1 MAITINVNGVAISYP
16 QTGDPEW
23 GDDATEFAIQ
33 VAGALAKIGQSTSP
47 ATNNITIP
55 SGNLTVTTGN
65 TDLGGTLDVTGATNL
80 DSTLDVTG
88 ATNLDSTL
96 DVTGATN
103 LDSTLDVTG
112 VTTIVD
118 DLIVD
123 TDTLFV
129 DVSTDRVGINTAT
142 PTVALDV
149 VGDIKSSA
157 GITGSSATLTNLT
170 VDTNLIITN
179 STDNRVGINTTSP
192 QEALDVTGK
201 VLVSSDITIGGVIV
215 ADDST
220 NVTTTPPITFTGD
233 TDTGIGRSAADTLD
247 FVTGGQ
253 PRFRI
258 EPTGQI
264 KAVYESTLGTDY
276 NTQLDNGYLCRA
288 WVNFNGTLTTLSG
301 TYTISGTTITV
312 SITSHGLSTGNFAQL
327 DFSSGDGV
335 DGRYSVTVI
344 NANSYTITNPVSGS
358 TGGSVRQDG
367 MIRSSGN
374 VSSITDNG
382 AGDYTVNFTNSMPD
396 ANYSVI
402 GASKRDNTQ
411 PGSFCIRG
419 TVYSISSVQVGTTN
433 DAATFLD
440 NEIVCVGVFR

>member
-1 MAITINVNGVAISYP
+1 MPQPIPINGITVSYP
-16 QTGDPEW
+16 VIGDVEW
-23 GDDATEFAIQ
+23 GVEATKFAELVGIVLNKLGQ
-33 VAGALAKIGQSTSP
+33 GSQST
-47 ATNNITIP
+47 TNNITIAI
-55 SGNLTVTTGN
+55 GNLTVTTGN

-88 ATNLDSTL
+88 
-96 DVTGATN
+96 VTN

-149 VGDIKSSA
+149 VGSA
-157 GITGSSATLTNLT
+157 AISGTLTAGTFAPKDLT
-170 VDTNLIITN
+170 VDTNLIKTN
-179 STDNRVGINTTSP
+179 STDNYVGINTTTP
-192 QEALDVTGK
+192 TEALDVTGK

-220 NVTTTPPITFTGD
+220 NVTTAPPITFTGD
-233 TDTGIGRSAADTLD
+233 TNTGIGHSAADTLD
-247 FVTGGQ
+247 LVTGGQ

-264 KAVYESTLGTDY
+264 KAVYESQVGTDY

-288 WVNFNGTLTTLSG
+288 WVNFNGTG
-301 TYTISGTTITV
+301 TV
-312 SITSHGLSTGNFAQL
+312 A
-327 DFSSGDGV
+327 
-335 DGRYSVTVI
+335 
-344 NANSYTITNPVSGS
+344 
-358 TGGSVRQDG
+358 
-367 MIRSSGN
+367 IRASGN

-382 AGDYTVNFTNSMPD
+382 TGDYTVNFASPMPD
-396 ANYSVI
+396 SNYSVNINARAGSGYVTSEI
-402 GASKRDNTQ
+402 GLFKQATNTANN
-411 PGSFCIRG
+411 PSVGSFRFLTTVRG
-419 TVYSISSVQVGTTN
+419 SGGVYDGLS
-433 DAATFLD
+433 DAD
-440 NEIVCVGVFR
+440 YICVGVFR

>member
-96 DVTGATN
+96 DVTG
-103 LDSTLDVTG
+103 

-149 VGDIKSSA
+149 VG
-157 GITGSSATLTNLT
+157 
-170 VDTNLIITN
+170 
-179 STDNRVGINTTSP
+179 
-192 QEALDVTGK
+192 
-201 VLVSSDITIGGVIV
+201 
-215 ADDST
+215 
-220 NVTTTPPITFTGD
+220 
-233 TDTGIGRSAADTLD
+233 SAA
-247 FVTGGQ
+247 
-253 PRFRI
+253 I
-258 EPTGQI
+258 
-264 KAVYESTLGTDY
+264 S
-276 NTQLDNGYLCRA
+276 
-288 WVNFNGTLTTLSG
+288 GTLTAG
-301 TYTISGTTITV
+301 TFAPTDLTV
-312 SITSHGLSTGNFAQL
+312 
-327 DFSSGDGV
+327 
-335 DGRYSVTVI
+335 
-344 NANSYTITNPVSGS
+344 
-358 TGGSVRQDG
+358 
-367 MIRSSGN
+367 
-374 VSSITDNG
+374 
-382 AGDYTVNFTNSMPD
+382 
-396 ANYSVI
+396 
-402 GASKRDNTQ
+402 
-411 PGSFCIRG
+411 
-419 TVYSISSVQVGTTN
+419 
-433 DAATFLD
+433 ATKF
-440 NEIVCVGVFR
+440 F